1 MSQKMNILASSL
13 IYTLPNTFRSIIVI
27 AELSNQFGTK
37 ILSYLFD
44 YGNKIWSEY
53 QLITTT
59 TTNAKSETFLLYVH
73 GILYL
78 LTPDAQTY
86 TFDVQS
92 EQWKM
97 SITSLIDPKT
107 HKISKQLSTIRL
119 SNLDILG

>member
-1 MSQKMNILASSL
+1 M
-13 IYTLPNTFRSIIVI
+13 I
-27 AELSNQFGTK
+27 AELLSQSGTK
-37 ILSYLFD
+37 ILCYLFD
-44 YGNKIWSEY
+44 YDNKIWSEHK
-53 QLITTT
+53 LITTT
-59 TTNAKSETFLLYVH
+59 NADANSKTFLLYIH

-92 EQWKM
+92 EQWKK

-107 HKISKQLSTIRL
+107 HRISKQLSTIRL

>member
-1 MSQKMNILASSL
+1 MSQKMNILARPL

-59 TTNAKSETFLLYVH
+59 NAKSETFLLYIH

-86 TFDVQS
+86 TFDVQR